1 MTFFRIAA
9 AMAAGLLSSAALAAT
24 LSSVAAGTAFH
35 SQQFTEPYVPNPL
48 VDSAT
53 GLDPAASL
61 PLDIFFARG
70 FGSGYAEHRAWV
82 GFLIP
87 QEMEGGTSSVGLSLL
102 ISLSPGFNPL
112 LPLSIFVNQ
121 VTSPLPGAGETVTG
135 GAAGSIFTDLGDG
148 PVGSASLM
156 PNFESMIWLSGPI
169 LADLT
174 AHAGGI
180 LYLGLATR
188 SDSLPLVL
196 SSPQLHISP
205 VSTVPLPAAGW
216 LLGSSLAGMFAAAR
230 LRRRPAPQESLPD
243 GTSYRDSVGTG
254 MA

>member
-1 MTFFRIAA
+1 
-9 AMAAGLLSSAALAAT
+9 
-24 LSSVAAGTAFH
+24 V
-35 SQQFTEPYVPNPL
+35 
-48 VDSAT
+48 
-53 GLDPAASL
+53 
-61 PLDIFFARG
+61 
-70 FGSGYAEHRAWV
+70 
-82 GFLIP
+82 
-87 QEMEGGTSSVGLSLL
+87 
-102 ISLSPGFNPL
+102 
-112 LPLSIFVNQ
+112 
-121 VTSPLPGAGETVTG
+121 
-135 GAAGSIFTDLGDG
+135 
-148 PVGSASLM
+148 
-156 PNFESMIWLSGPI
+156 
-169 LADLT
+169 T

-216 LLGSSLAGMFAAAR
+216 LLGSSLAGIFGAAL